1 MTCDD
6 ANEESV
12 KRIEDLAALLTL
24 CLGEADSLGFSIV
37 GIHVSNAVELVK
49 EHLRDLRTANDA

>member
-12 KRIEDLAALLTL
+12 KRIENLAALLTS
-24 CLGEADSLGFSIV
+24 CLGEADSLGFSMV
-37 GIHVSNAVELVK
+37 GIHVSNALELVK
-49 EHLRDLRTANDA
+49 EHLRDLKAANDA